1 MRLVPG
7 DLTDGYK
14 ISPPVVSHFSSFL
27 FFRFFSHFIPFHISS
42 RTQSAHKFHKN
53 RKFTT
58 HYLHNH
64 ITNISHITY
73 SQENTKKHRNAHHKF
88 TRKFDKKPSRRRRA
102 PTPAVKCAALRSR
115 CIVAGERLRRLPTR
129 PQGSAPPPL
138 ATRLMR
144 HHGAPVPYPG
154 YSPLEPGSRPPAL
167 LGFDTTGK

>member
-102 PTPAVKCAALRSR
+102 PTPAVKCAAAEVSLHSR
-115 CIVAGERLRRLPTR
+115 RGASPPASHTPAGERATAACH
-129 PQGSAPPPL
+129 QAHAPPRSPCALPGLL
-138 ATRLMR
+138 A
-144 HHGAPVPYPG
+144 
-154 YSPLEPGSRPPAL
+154 SRAWVASACPI
-167 LGFDTTGK
+167 GV